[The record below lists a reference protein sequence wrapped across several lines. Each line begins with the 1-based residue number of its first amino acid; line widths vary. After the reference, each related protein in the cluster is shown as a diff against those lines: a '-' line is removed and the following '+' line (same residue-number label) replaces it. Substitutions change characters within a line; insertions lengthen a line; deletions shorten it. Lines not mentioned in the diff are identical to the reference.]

1 MNFICYMLP
10 DQAILQKHGFMH
22 CRRPAAVSAVV
33 LSRGGSGAAGGG
45 TVAAIQIHDFAGLRG
60 QVVYNM
66 SNSCKGLLYGYIPW
80 SPAIRMTPK
89 SAIRMTVIQAA
100 APLPPGGGS
109 VENDSVCAPGYLY
122 IVNNH
127 HTLFQIDSKSSP
139 LRYIIMFYY
148 GRL

>member
-1 MNFICYMLP
+1 MDLCT
-10 DQAILQKHGFMH
+10 
-22 CRRPAAVSAVV
+22 AAA
-33 LSRGGSGAAGGG
+33 GGSGAAGRRQCGG
-45 TVAAIQIHDFAGLRG
+45 SVGSSVVSRRQWCCRRVAAVQIHDFAGLRG